1 MEVQP
6 SSWPSADRLSMTPE
20 VTGWM
25 SQMGPTP
32 TSSHQGLRFNEEV
45 GEYAVRPHD
54 SQFGFAGSPGAA

>member
-1 MEVQP
+1 
-6 SSWPSADRLSMTPE
+6 MTPE